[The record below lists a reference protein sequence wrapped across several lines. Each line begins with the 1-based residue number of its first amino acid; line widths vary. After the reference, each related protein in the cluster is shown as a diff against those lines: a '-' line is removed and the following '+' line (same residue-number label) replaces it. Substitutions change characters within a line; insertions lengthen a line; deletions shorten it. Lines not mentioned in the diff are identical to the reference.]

1 MRPPKGRLELTW
13 MGKDMALIP
22 TAHGKY
28 DYEWV
33 DPADPRACE
42 IKSIEVV
49 DTVGEPAGPNGAE
62 ENLLIIGDSGDA
74 LRSLSTV
81 PEWAAKYRGKVK
93 LVYID
98 PPFNTEQTFEH
109 YADQLEHSIWLT
121 MMRDRI
127 RDIKPLLHEDASV
140 WVHLDDSEVH
150 RMRVVLD
157 EELGAEHFVAT
168 IVWEKSPGSK
178 GDAGI
183 AVNHDYILI
192 YARNEPAWKKLRN
205 RIPRSARQAGR
216 YANPDND
223 PRGPWR
229 QGADGTAKSGN
240 DDLRFEVT
248 TPSGR
253 VVTPPKGNYWRFS
266 KQTLETARAEGRVWF
281 GKKGD
286 ALPVIKTYLSEIA
299 EGVVPGTWWPN
310 HEVGSNQEAK
320 RDHLRKLF
328 PDIEPFSTPK
338 PERLLQRILQIG
350 SNLGDLVLDAFA
362 GSGTTAAV
370 AQKMG
375 RRWVTIELSTD
386 NVERYT
392 LPRLRKVV
400 ENADPW
406 GITSSTERVPV
417 SVLPDGVSAQEAQ
430 QFTTM
435 LTKLTDGEALPVD
448 FAREITKAVRDLAS
462 SERSPISQEEAKT
475 LLALLRKVA
484 GSDVRVEVD
493 VMPQVRAQL
502 REKAKTRNETTI
514 LWEGGGGFT
523 VARVG
528 PSMYEVDDD
537 SEVYLSAAA
546 TNGAWSKA
554 VAGQLKFTLTPD
566 HPVFCG
572 VRNRQRLA
580 VIDGVV
586 DETIVRTV
594 VEHLH
599 EKEKAVVVGKGVLPE
614 AEALLAELSPGSRIR
629 KAPGDLFGKATVR

>member
-1 MRPPKGRLELTW
+1 

-49 DTVGEPAGPNGAE
+49 DTVGEQTGANGTE
-62 ENLLIIGDSGDA
+62 ENLLIVGDSGDA

-81 PEWAAKYRGKVK
+81 PEWAARYRGKVK

-157 EELGAEHFVAT
+157 EELGPEHFVAT

-192 YARNEPAWKKLRN
+192 YACNEPAWRKLRN

-240 DDLRFEVT
+240 DGLRFEVI

-350 SNLGDLVLDAFA
+350 SNPGDLVLDAFA

-406 GITSSTERVPV
+406 GITSSTDRVPV

-435 LTKLTDGEALPVD
+435 LSKLTDGEALPVD
-448 FAREITKAVRDLAS
+448 IAREITKLVRDLAS
-462 SERSPISQEEAKT
+462 SARSPISQEEAKT
-475 LLALLRKVA
+475 LLALLRKIT

-502 REKAKTRNETTI
+502 REKAKTRNETSV

-523 VARVG
+523 VARIG

-537 SEVYLSAAA
+537 GEVYLSAAA